1 MAWFGVCSG
10 NGCVCVGRWINGEGR
25 DIRQVCVNMWIETMM
40 KSLSCMLEFLCFLV
54 FFGCLIAVF

>member
-10 NGCVCVGRWINGEGR
+10 NGCVCVGGWINGEGR

-40 KSLSCMLEFLCFLV
+40 KSLSCMLEFLG